1 MDELDKIREDIVEIK
16 LEIKPLERLP
26 EKLDELIK
34 SQQEFMNIMAH
45 KYASEKYC
53 LERRQITDERIK
65 KLESVVDKF
74 TWGALGAAAT
84 VLGYIYQVTHK

>member
-1 MDELDKIREDIVEIK
+1 MDELEKIKEDIVEIK

-53 LERRQITDERIK
+53 LERRQITDDRIK
-65 KLESVVDKF
+65 KLEAVVDKF
-74 TWGALGAAAT
+74 TWGALGATAT
-84 VLGYIYQVTHK
+84 VLGYLYQVTHK